1 MKRLSTFLILLF
13 CAFLSIA
20 AQRAIKVACVGNSIT
35 EGFGLQHPE
44 TDSYPVVLGR
54 LLGKN
59 YDVGNFGVSA
69 STLLLKGDYPYM
81 MRPAYARAL
90 AFEPDIVTI
99 KLGTNDSK
107 PQNWKFKKYF
117 AKDLCTMIK
126 AFRRLKSHPV
136 IFLCYPA
143 TAYAVQ
149 WGINNEVIEHEMIP
163 IINKVASR
171 YKLKI
176 IDTHLATA
184 GMKEHFPDNI
194 HPDIAGA
201 KVLAQ
206 AIYNSLVT
214 VQLPTE

>member
-13 CAFLSIA
+13 CAILSIT
-20 AQRAIKVACVGNSIT
+20 AQRVIKVACVGNSIT

-59 YDVGNFGVSA
+59 YDVHNFGVSA

-117 AKDLCTMIK
+117 AKDLCSMIK
-126 AFRRLKSHPV
+126 SFRKLKSRPV

-149 WGINNEVIEHEMIP
+149 WGINNKVIENEMIP
-163 IINKVASR
+163 IINKVASK
-171 YKLKI
+171 YKLKV
-176 IDTHLATA
+176 IDTHRATA

-194 HPDIAGA
+194 HPDAVGA
-201 KVLAQ
+201 RVLAET
-206 AIYNSLVT
+206 IYNSLAIVRLST
-214 VQLPTE
+214 K